1 MSFRNIYDAVLLFN
15 LQLQSLEIM
24 PSGSNMSGL
33 MIGYSSNSLVVKE
46 ETLIYPLQSFLAEVG
61 GSLGLF
67 LGFSMI
73 GLWDMIA
80 NIMKIVF
87 SKCVVNKSSV

>member
-1 MSFRNIYDAVLLFN
+1 MSFRNKNGTVLLFH

-67 LGFSMI
+67 LGFSLI
-73 GLWDMIA
+73 GLWDTVVSIV
-80 NIMKIVF
+80 KFVF
-87 SKCVVNKSSV
+87 SKCVENKTLV

>member
-1 MSFRNIYDAVLLFN
+1 M
-15 LQLQSLEIM
+15 M
-24 PSGSNMSGL
+24 PSAGNMSGL

-67 LGFSMI
+67 LGFSLI
-73 GLWDMIA
+73 GLWDS
-80 NIMKIVF
+80 IVSIVKLF
-87 SKCVVNKSSV
+87 VFKMC

>member
-1 MSFRNIYDAVLLFN
+1 MSFRNINGTVLLFN

-73 GLWDMIA
+73 GLWDTIA
-80 NIMKIVF
+80 SMLKIVF
-87 SKCVVNKSSV
+87 SKCVDNK

>member
-1 MSFRNIYDAVLLFN
+1 MSFRNKNGTVLLFH

-67 LGFSMI
+67 LGFSLI
-73 GLWDMIA
+73 GLWDT
-80 NIMKIVF
+80 IVGIVKFLF
-87 SKCVVNKSSV
+87 SKCVENKTLI

>member
-1 MSFRNIYDAVLLFN
+1 
-15 LQLQSLEIM
+15 M

-33 MIGYSSNSLVVKE
+33 MFGYSSNSLVVKE

-67 LGFSMI
+67 LGFSLI
-73 GLWDMIA
+73 GLWDSIV
-80 NIMKIVF
+80 NIVKFLF
-87 SKCVVNKSSV
+87 SKCVENKTLII

>member
-1 MSFRNIYDAVLLFN
+1 
-15 LQLQSLEIM
+15 M
-24 PSGSNMSGL
+24 PSGSNTSGL
-33 MIGYSSNSLVVKE
+33 MFGYSSNSLVVKE

-73 GLWDMIA
+73 GLWDTIA
-80 NIMKIVF
+80 SMLKIVF
-87 SKCVVNKSSV
+87 SKYVDNK